1 MKNIIN
7 NINKLISCKMKN
19 GIQNIK
25 ERKQLKI
32 NESLQLTNKEI

>member
-1 MKNIIN
+1 
-7 NINKLISCKMKN
+7 MKN
-19 GIQNIK
+19 GIQNNK